1 MQNDAVYDNSAVYV
15 IVYDENY
22 GIK

>member
-22 GIK
+22 GIT